1 MPIEEL
7 IAAAGVNSDGKAAWN
22 EPADAVNGA
31 ALAAVSTPRPGNA
44 SWKEPGAGVKFGAT
58 SLAGKASSP
67 AGTGVASTMGAVVGG
82 KGVGWVN
89 NEPDPRLLLIAAS
102 VAPEAAREAA
112 VDAVAEL
119 TPVETRVL
127 CNCRFA

>member
-7 IAAAGVNSDGKAAWN
+7 IAAAGVNSDGKAAWK

-44 SWKEPGAGVKFGAT
+44 DWNEPGTGVAFGVNAT

-67 AGTGVASTMGAVVGG
+67 AGTGVASTMGAVQ
-82 KGVGWVN
+82 
-89 NEPDPRLLLIAAS
+89 
-102 VAPEAAREAA
+102 
-112 VDAVAEL
+112 
-119 TPVETRVL
+119 
-127 CNCRFA
+127 